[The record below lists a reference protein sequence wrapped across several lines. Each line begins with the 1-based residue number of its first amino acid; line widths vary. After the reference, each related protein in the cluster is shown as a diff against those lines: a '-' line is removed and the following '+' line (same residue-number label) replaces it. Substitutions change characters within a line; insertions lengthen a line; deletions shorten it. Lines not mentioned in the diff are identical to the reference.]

1 MAAVDEILN
10 NAKTYAD
17 RLQREATQSVTN
29 TLSGMT
35 HPDTVIPQV
44 TLVDR
49 PKITASDYHI
59 PDISVPTFEP
69 PDPGAY
75 LPQDAD
81 AFREIS
87 EIDLKALP
95 EFSAEKPTIT
105 MPYKPSALDAFTLT
119 PPSINT
125 NFTLPNDPNIRITTA
140 PNIVER
146 KQPAKPSITLP
157 SFSGA
162 IPSAADIPQG
172 LDPNTVEAAT
182 RRIGNQYMADA
193 VSNITPRAAAYV
205 EEIAP
210 GITAVLGTS
219 DAQLATYLRGGT
231 GLAPAVENAIYERS
245 RSKVDAES
253 ERVRSTILS
262 DMANRG
268 FTLPNGALSSAIVAA
283 RQAAADNNAR
293 AASEITVMQAE
304 MEQKNL
310 QFAVTTLAGM
320 RATLLNATQA
330 YLQSLVA
337 LNGQSLDAAKSVL
350 STILAAY
357 DSQAKLYGLQLEVFR
372 AHATLYETEAKA
384 ATLALEIYRGELAA
398 FDSSLNHDKT
408 RVDLYRSQIEAAG
421 QEIGLY
427 KEKVNA
433 VVSKANLEKLKIDL
447 VGMQAQLYATTV
459 QAKEAEWRG
468 YTAAVQGEEAKARIF
483 AAEVEG
489 FKAQADVIRTD
500 ISAQAERIKAEA
512 SANAAISDRINAKL
526 AIFNALMQ
534 SATTKLTAETEV
546 AKMQLSA
553 DVEKLKAALGIDT
566 LKVDVMKAETS
577 LATERERLGVE
588 AAKANV
594 DAEIAYMQAVAN
606 VSAISAQ
613 TLSGMAQAAMS
624 GMNVLAAQT
633 ETI

>member
-1 MAAVDEILN
+1 MASVDEILAD
-10 NAKTYAD
+10 AKSYAKS
-17 RLQREATQSVTN
+17 LQKAAATAVTSTLAGISPPEAV
-29 TLSGMT
+29 
-35 HPDTVIPQV
+35 VPQV
-44 TLVDR
+44 NRVWSPGLT
-49 PKITASDYHI
+49 SSSYMI
-59 PDISVPTFEP
+59 PEVTVPVFEP
-69 PDPGAY
+69 PDPDTY

-87 EIDLKALP
+87 EITLSDLPTFDAT
-95 EFSAEKPTIT
+95 KPTIT
-105 MPYKPSALDAFTLT
+105 LPDKPSALDTFNLA
-119 PPSINT
+119 PPPINT
-125 NFTLPNDPNIRITTA
+125 NFTLPDDPNTSVVTA
-140 PNIVER
+140 PTIADR
-146 KQPAKPSITLP
+146 TQPTKPSITLP
-157 SFSGA
+157 SFSGT
-162 IPSAADIPQG
+162 IPSAAAIPRG
-172 LDPNTVEAAT
+172 MDPETVEAAT
-182 RRIGNQYMADA
+182 RRVSNQYMADA

-283 RQAAADNNAR
+283 RQAAADNNAK
-293 AASEITVMQAE
+293 AASEITIMQAE

-310 QFAVTTLAGM
+310 QFAVSTLAGM

-357 DSQAKLYGLQLEVFR
+357 DSQAKLYGLQLEVFK

-408 RVDLYRSQIEAAG
+408 RVELYRSQIEAAG

-447 VGMQAQLYATTV
+447 VSMQAQLYATTV

-483 AAEVEG
+483 ATEVEG
-489 FKAQADVIRTD
+489 FKARVDVLRTD
-500 ISAQAERIKAEA
+500 VSAQAERVKAEA
-512 SANAAISDRINAKL
+512 AANAAISDRINAKL

-534 SATTKLTAETEV
+534 SATTKLSSETEIKKLKL
-546 AKMQLSA
+546 AA
-553 DVEKLKAALGIDT
+553 DVEQLKAALGIDG
-566 LKVDVMKAETS
+566 LRVDIMKAEAT

-588 AAKANV
+588 AGKAGI

-606 VSAISAQ
+606 VSTITAQ

>member
-1 MAAVDEILN
+1 MASVDEILN
-10 NAKTYAD
+10 NAKEYAD
-17 RLQREATQSVTN
+17 SLQTEAAQAVAS
-29 TLSGMT
+29 TLSRLSYP
-35 HPDTVIPQV
+35 HPVIPRFNYIG
-44 TLVDR
+44 R
-49 PKITASDYHI
+49 PTITASKYII
-59 PDISVPTFEP
+59 PDISVPRFEP
-69 PDPGAY
+69 PDPDAY

-87 EIDLKALP
+87 EIDLKDLP
-95 EFSAEKPTIT
+95 EFSADKPTIT
-105 MPYKPSALDAFTLT
+105 MPDKPSALDAFVLSA
-119 PPSINT
+119 PPINT
-125 NFTLPNDPNIRITTA
+125 NFTLPDDPNTHVVSA
-140 PNIVER
+140 PTIADR
-146 KQPAKPSITLP
+146 TQPAKPSITLP
-157 SFSGA
+157 SFSGT
-162 IPSAADIPQG
+162 IPSAAAIPRG
-172 LDPNTVEAAT
+172 MDPETVEAAT
-182 RRIGNQYMADA
+182 RRVSNQYMADA

-210 GITAVLGTS
+210 GITSVLGTS

-253 ERVRSTILS
+253 ERIRSTILN
-262 DMANRG
+262 DIANRG

-337 LNGQSLDAAKSVL
+337 LNAQSLDAAKSVL

-408 RVDLYRSQIEAAG
+408 RVELYRSQIEAAG

-483 AAEVEG
+483 ATEVEG
-489 FKAQADVIRTD
+489 FKAQVDVLRTD

-534 SATTKLTAETEV
+534 SATTKVSTETEIKKLKL
-546 AKMQLSA
+546 AA
-553 DVEKLKAALGIDT
+553 AVEQLKAALGIDT

-588 AAKANV
+588 AGKANV

-606 VSAISAQ
+606 VSTITAQ

>member
-1 MAAVDEILN
+1 MASVDEILAE
-10 NAKTYAD
+10 AKSYAKS
-17 RLQREATQSVTN
+17 LQKAAATAVTSTLAGMAPPKAVVPAVN
-29 TLSGMT
+29 TVRTPWLTSGQFLI
-35 HPDTVIPQV
+35 PEVTVPV
-44 TLVDR
+44 FV
-49 PKITASDYHI
+49 
-59 PDISVPTFEP
+59 P
-69 PDPGAY
+69 PDPDTY

-87 EIDLKALP
+87 EITLDDLPTFDAT
-95 EFSAEKPTIT
+95 KPTLSL
-105 MPYKPSALDAFTLT
+105 PDKPSALDTFTLT
-119 PPSINT
+119 PPPINT
-125 NFTLPNDPNIRITTA
+125 NFRLPDDPNTRSVTA
-140 PNIVER
+140 PTIADR
-146 KQPAKPSITLP
+146 TQPEKPSITLP
-157 SFSGA
+157 TFSGV
-162 IPSAADIPQG
+162 IPSLADIPAG

-182 RRIGNQYMADA
+182 RRVSNEYMADA
-193 VSNITPRAAAYV
+193 ISNITPRAAAYV

-253 ERVRSTILS
+253 ERVRSTILN

-268 FTLPNGALSSAIVAA
+268 FTLPNGALASAITAA
-283 RQAAADNNAR
+283 RQAAADNNAK

-330 YLQSLVA
+330 YMQSLVA
-337 LNGQSLDAAKSVL
+337 LNAQSLDAAKSVL

-372 AHATLYETEAKA
+372 AHAALYETEAKA

-408 RVDLYRSQIEAAG
+408 RVELYRSQIEAAG

-447 VGMQAQLYATTV
+447 VSMQAQLYATTV

-483 AAEVEG
+483 ATEVEG
-489 FKAQADVIRTD
+489 FKARVDVLRTD
-500 ISAQAERIKAEA
+500 VSAQAERVKAEA
-512 SANAAISDRINAKL
+512 AANAAISDRINAKL

-534 SATTKLTAETEV
+534 SATTKVSTETEIKKLKL
-546 AKMQLSA
+546 AA
-553 DVEKLKAALGIDT
+553 DVEQLKAALGIDT
-566 LKVDVMKAETS
+566 LKLDVMKAETS

-588 AAKANV
+588 AGKANV
-594 DAEIAYMQAVAN
+594 DAAIAYMQAVAN
-606 VSAISAQ
+606 VSTISAQ